1 LFKRTNKDLQ
11 IVSLIDNIENRRGTF
26 FTNKK
31 SVLKCAFEGCQKIDG
46 LESHHINPMVNT
58 KRKDLSP
65 QAKVLIAKKRKTVTL
80 CRSHHRELHRRR
92 VLAQPKKKNSAE
104 MPKE

>member
-1 LFKRTNKDLQ
+1 L
-11 IVSLIDNIENRRGTF
+11 ENRRGTF
-26 FTNKK
+26 FTKIK
-31 SVLKCAFEGCQKIDG
+31 VASKCAFKGCQKTDG
-46 LESHHINPMVNT
+46 LESHHLNPMVNT

-80 CRSHHRELHRRR
+80 CRSHHMELHRRR
-92 VLAQPKKKNSAE
+92 VLTQPKKKKPLAE